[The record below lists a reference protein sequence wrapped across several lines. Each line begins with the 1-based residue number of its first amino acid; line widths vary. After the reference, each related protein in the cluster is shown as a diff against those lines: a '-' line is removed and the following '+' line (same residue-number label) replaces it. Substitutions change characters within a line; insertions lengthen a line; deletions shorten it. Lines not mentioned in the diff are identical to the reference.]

1 LSRHVVVGLFVA
13 LLWSTN
19 AIAAPGE
26 PTPAG
31 SAMPA
36 ASATPN
42 GADAKC
48 HVGGFYADRDSAGVY
63 RGMIQGDKTPARP
76 ENRIELT
83 VLTSHGAWRFPNL
96 HLRRY
101 MAGQELSIP
110 DDGNVRAAWVE
121 SEGGPDGPMHHCE
134 PTMAFLVDGYD
145 GIPKTR
151 MERLDQWAGA
161 VLAKRLTHV
170 AIVPGVDLRNGGK
183 AAGDATA
190 VAEPPC
196 AGELGEAIGPF
207 VKAAPGAPGPLIAVN
222 VSPSGQV
229 MTAAIVR
236 SFGSR
241 AADEARLAEA
251 LSTSFATPP
260 STGCLAV
267 PHRAL
272 VTTRTP

>member
-1 LSRHVVVGLFVA
+1 MRRHVVIGLFAA

-19 AIAAPGE
+19 AIAAPGD

-31 SAMPA
+31 SAMP
-36 ASATPN
+36 N
-42 GADAKC
+42 GAETKC

-63 RGMIQGDKTPARP
+63 RGLLQQDKTPAIP

-83 VLTSHGAWRFPNL
+83 VLTSHGAWRLPNM
-96 HLRRY
+96 HQRRY
-101 MAGQELSIP
+101 FAGQELSIP

-121 SEGGPDGPMHHCE
+121 SEGGPEGPMHHCE

-145 GIPKTR
+145 GIRKTR
-151 MERLDQWAGA
+151 TERLDQWSGA
-161 VLAKRLTHV
+161 VLAKNMTHI

-183 AAGDATA
+183 SAGDATV

-196 AGELGEAIGPF
+196 SGDLGEAIGPL
-207 VKAAPGAPGPLIAVN
+207 VKAAPGAPGPSIVVN
-222 VSPSGQV
+222 VSPSGHV

-241 AADEARLAEA
+241 AADESRLAEA

-267 PHRAL
+267 PRRAL